1 MIRDEARQLRVY
13 GDINYL
19 GGRFLYFCLALAV
32 SGHSPGFSDY
42 GLEAFK
48 VSVTQGEGDI

>member
-1 MIRDEARQLRVY
+1 VIRDKVRQLRVH

-19 GGRFLYFCLALAV
+19 VGRFLYFCLALAV

-48 VSVTQGEGDI
+48 VSVTQGEGNI